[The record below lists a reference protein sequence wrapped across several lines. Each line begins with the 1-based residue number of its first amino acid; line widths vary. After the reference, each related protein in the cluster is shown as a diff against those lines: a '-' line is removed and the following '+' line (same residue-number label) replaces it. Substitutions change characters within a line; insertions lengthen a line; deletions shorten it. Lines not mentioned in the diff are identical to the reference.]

1 MTLADSGGNH
11 AAERDNR
18 RPGPNDVIKNH
29 ATGRIA
35 QWPVCQRIATRAET
49 PAKTARMAIP
59 NGPYGTVI
67 WAVCH
72 ARRAMP
78 ANWLAHCKQ
87 KLRYISHGR
96 RGKRG
101 TGTGIL
107 SKIKESLS

>member
-1 MTLADSGGNH
+1 MTLAGSGGSH
-11 AAERDNR
+11 AAERGNR

-29 ATGRIA
+29 VTGRIA

-59 NGPYGTVI
+59 NGPYGSVI

-78 ANWLAHCKQ
+78 ANWLAHCK
-87 KLRYISHGR
+87 KSYGA
-96 RGKRG
+96 
-101 TGTGIL
+101 
-107 SKIKESLS
+107 